1 MSDYERLSA
10 QDAGFLYAESPV
22 NHMHVGSMAILENTG
37 ATEDE
42 LNEHIASRL
51 HYVPR
56 FRKKLAW
63 VPAYQ
68 GRPVWV
74 DDPHFDLRFHMRYTG
89 LPRPGGE
96 REALR
101 LMGRIMS
108 RPLDRQRPLWEI
120 WLFDLPDNRIGLIQK
135 THHCLIDGISGVDI
149 GTVLLD
155 LMKNPPPGEPAPE
168 WKPAETPTRGRLLVD
183 ALVERYTKPA
193 EIYRSMRAATRP
205 QREMLRRAV
214 EVGEGVFSFGRAA
227 FERAPVTSLTKQ
239 IGPHRRFEIVRMR
252 LDDVKRVKNRFGCTV
267 NDIVLAIVTGGI
279 RRLLLSRGDHIDGV
293 VLKAMVPVS
302 VRDPS
307 KRMTYGNMV
316 SMMNADLPVGEPSP
330 ARRVEFVRESMA
342 GLKESNQAIGA
353 DFWVKLSEYAPPTV
367 LALAGRATAALQRMV
382 NVIVTNVPGPQ
393 FPLYLK
399 GGQMLEA
406 FPCVPIAGTASLGIA
421 ILSYNGQLLFG
432 LNGDWDV
439 VSDLDVLARSIQE
452 SVKELEDVAT
462 PAQLGSNG
470 AAARAG

>member
-1 MSDYERLSA
+1 MPDYERLSA

-42 LNEHIASRL
+42 LNAHIESRL

-74 DDPHFDLRFHMRYTG
+74 DDPHFDLRFHMRFTG

-96 REALR
+96 REALK

-120 WLFDLPDNRIGLIQK
+120 WIFELPENRIGLIQK

-155 LMKNPPPGEPAPE
+155 LMKNAPPGDPAPE
-168 WKPAETPTRGRLLVD
+168 WTPAATPTRSRLLVD
-183 ALVERYTKPA
+183 AVLERYTKPA
-193 EIYRSMRAATRP
+193 EIYRSWRAATRP
-205 QREMLRRAV
+205 QRELLRRAV

-227 FERAPVTSLTKQ
+227 LERAPVTSLTKQ

-252 LDDVKRVKNRFGCTV
+252 LDEVKRVKNRFGCTV

-279 RRLLLSRGDHIDGV
+279 RRLLLSRGDNIEGL

-316 SMMNADLPVGEPSP
+316 SMMNADLPVGEANPM
-330 ARRVEFVRESMA
+330 RRVEFVRESMA

-439 VSDLDVLARSIQE
+439 VPDLAALASGIEDSVRELDDVS
-452 SVKELEDVAT
+452 T
-462 PAQLGSNG
+462 PANIG
-470 AAARAG
+470 AAQAAVRPN